1 MFKMKN
7 ILFVVFSLLSGFA
20 YGQVC
25 ADTDT
30 TRSNAVSLITANTV
44 RVNGSVSHFS
54 GAPTSLQLRYVRVG
68 QTDTATSSSVPTTA
82 LRNLTGLQAATQ
94 YYYYYKTIC
103 GSGSASQTIGAYTFT
118 TLANTVLYV
127 PERPTVF
134 NHLKVDSSFIVP
146 EGDTVVGREPSTRAQ
161 IRYKTSDNTFYG
173 YYTDCT
179 CWRALAIDSSGII
192 GLLDGKVDSVTVS
205 GDSLFYWKVGV
216 SYGYILPSVA
226 TVWHTTGNTG
236 IDTSTD
242 FIGTTDNVDFPI
254 KTNDVRRF
262 TVNTSGAWGIGQP
275 PDYGTSGYVYKSA
288 GSAAAPTWSAHT
300 FQNALTAGSTL
311 TGLNSVNGGGF
322 EFDLLN
328 TSVLQLGA
336 SGASSYLN
344 LARNDGTGDK
354 SSNIILR
361 DSVLIEAE
369 SNSTSRSSSIS
380 VYPDMAVIKPSVGVL
395 IIDTLTNLSTQDEI
409 LGRRNSTGQVGYITI
424 GSGLSLSS
432 GDLSATGTS
441 LTSTYIG
448 YGSAGNAVTGDANL
462 TYTAASS
469 AVALDSG
476 YLSFTGHKN
485 YGSAVNGSIFRSS
498 LYGLTT
504 RAVAGS
510 SYDWLLFS
518 AGGNTIL
525 ANPTGT
531 DNFLTSGKFGF
542 GSLGLTPSALVNIAA
557 GTATANTAP
566 LKFTSGTNLTTAEAG
581 AVEYNGSNF
590 FMTATATNRR
600 QVALSNVATPTSG
613 YLLVGNGTDWTITAP
628 GSVTGLN
635 YISALTNGVGTT
647 ANSTAVDLGGTVGA
661 NVAIDEDGGN
671 DNSFDIGRNTA
682 FSDIRLGALNFT
694 LNGGP
699 VQMNNYGAG
708 TATFDASGNI
718 TSVSDMRLK
727 NLQGMYGVGLKQLM
741 QINPIVYKYNTK
753 SKLDTVNNYIGFS
766 AQNVKDA
773 LGENAVGINKDGYY
787 SLQDRALI
795 AASINA
801 IKELKQLN
809 DAQQKEID
817 NLKKEVRKLKK

>member
-1 MFKMKN
+1 MKKLIISLSL
-7 ILFVVFSLLSGFA
+7 ILICSISFGQAIIQRSGVGNTVQDARLSAQYNLFIPRYADTTAALSGTNEGIDSCGSLIYTYDVMAVWFRDCSNGA
-20 YGQVC
+20 KRWTQLLPSGGSTGLGAWTTTLNTTIPTDLSLNGYFGTTAANGIGFYTSNTQRLILP
-25 ADTDT
+25 ATGLTFNQLISDT
-30 TRSNAVSLITANTV
+30 TANKVMTF
-44 RVNGSVSHFS
+44 NPSTKAWGYGYWYGGS
-54 GAPTSLQLRYVRVG
+54 GAT
-68 QTDTATSSSVPTTA
+68 
-82 LRNLTGLQAATQ
+82 
-94 YYYYYKTIC
+94 
-103 GSGSASQTIGAYTFT
+103 
-118 TLANTVLYV
+118 
-127 PERPTVF
+127 
-134 NHLKVDSSFIVP
+134 
-146 EGDTVVGREPSTRAQ
+146 
-161 IRYKTSDNTFYG
+161 
-173 YYTDCT
+173 
-179 CWRALAIDSSGII
+179 
-192 GLLDGKVDSVTVS
+192 
-205 GDSLFYWKVGV
+205 
-216 SYGYILPSVA
+216 
-226 TVWHTTGNTG
+226 
-236 IDTSTD
+236 
-242 FIGTTDNVDFPI
+242 
-254 KTNDVRRF
+254 
-262 TVNTSGAWGIGQP
+262 
-275 PDYGTSGYVYKSA
+275 
-288 GSAAAPTWSAHT
+288 PTWQQT
-300 FQNALTAGSTL
+300 LTAGSTL
-311 TGLNSVNGGGF
+311 TGANTIAGGSFDFTWNNVDNYDINTTGSFTATTSSVGS
-322 EFDLLN
+322 EY
-328 TSVLQLGA
+328 T
-336 SGASSYLN
+336 
-344 LARNDGTGDK
+344 T
-354 SSNIILR
+354 I
-361 DSVLIEAE
+361 
-369 SNSTSRSSSIS
+369 SNSGSLITLQADGAGAGRSELIIYHDSIQ
-380 VYPDMAVIKPSVGVL
+380 IKPLVGL
-395 IIDTLTNLSTQDEI
+395 LYIDTLANLATQDEI
-409 LGRRNSTGQVGYITI
+409 LGRKNSTGQVGYITI

-432 GDLSATGTS
+432 GALSSTGSAS
-441 LTSTYIG
+441 LTATYLG
-448 YGSAGNAVTGDANL
+448 YGSGSNTLTGDANL

-476 YLSFTGHKN
+476 YLSFTGHKA

-635 YISALTNGVGTT
+635 YISALANGSGTT
-647 ANSTAVDLGGTVGA
+647 ASGNSINLGGSVTADVT
-661 NVAIDEDGGN
+661 IDDDGSN
-671 DNSFDIGRNTA
+671 WAFDVGRNDA
-682 FSDIRLGALNFT
+682 FVNIRMGAANYEF
-694 LNGGP
+694 NGGP
-699 VQMNNYGAG
+699 VRMDNYGAG

-773 LGENAVGINKDGYY
+773 LGENAVGVNKDGYY
-787 SLQDRALI
+787 SLQDRAIL
-795 AASINA
+795 AVLTNSV
-801 IKELKQLN
+801 KELKELN
-809 DAQQKEID
+809 DTQQKEID

>member
-1 MFKMKN
+1 M
-7 ILFVVFSLLSGFA
+7 LVVFVGRAQFNITQNLGSPNTLVKNPN
-20 YGQVC
+20 YGGLQGGLIPFTF
-25 ADTDT
+25 ADTTAANLTNLKYYAGAYIYT
-30 TRSNAVSLITANTV
+30 TSPRATWWRDAAVSTWVQVLP
-44 RVNGSVSHFS
+44 G
-54 GAPTSLQLRYVRVG
+54 G
-68 QTDTATSSSVPTTA
+68 
-82 LRNLTGLQAATQ
+82 
-94 YYYYYKTIC
+94 
-103 GSGSASQTIGAYTFT
+103 GSGSLGAWTT
-118 TLANTVLYV
+118 TLNTTIPTDLSLNGYFGTTAANGIGFWTNNTQRLIL
-127 PERPTVF
+127 PATGLTF
-134 NHLKVDSSFIVP
+134 NQLVSDTTANKVM
-146 EGDTVVGREPSTRAQ
+146 TYNPSTKAWG
-161 IRYKTSDNTFYG
+161 YG
-173 YYTDCT
+173 Y
-179 CWRALAIDSSGII
+179 W
-192 GLLDGKVDSVTVS
+192 
-205 GDSLFYWKVGV
+205 
-216 SYGYILPSVA
+216 YG
-226 TVWHTTGNTG
+226 GG
-236 IDTSTD
+236 
-242 FIGTTDNVDFPI
+242 
-254 KTNDVRRF
+254 
-262 TVNTSGAWGIGQP
+262 SGA
-275 PDYGTSGYVYKSA
+275 T
-288 GSAAAPTWSAHT
+288 PTWQQT
-300 FQNALTAGSTL
+300 LTAGSTL
-311 TGLNSVNGGGF
+311 TQSNTATHSGYDFQFYAENGNKQQLIRSMADSTMGIYLRNSSSG
-322 EFDLLN
+322 DL
-328 TSVLQLGA
+328 A
-336 SGASSYLN
+336 YL
-344 LARNDGTGDK
+344 
-354 SSNIILR
+354 ILR
-361 DSVLIEAE
+361 GSDTSAKIKGGIE
-369 SNSTSRSSSIS
+369 THGSSSKWKTSGIYH
-380 VYPDMAVIKPSVGVL
+380 YPYLGNYY
-395 IIDTLTNLSTQDEI
+395 IDTLTNLSTQDEI
-409 LGRRNSTGQVGYITI
+409 LGRKNSTGQVGYITI

-432 GDLSATGTS
+432 GALSSTGSAS
-441 LTSTYIG
+441 LTATYLG
-448 YGSAGNAVTGDANL
+448 YGSGSNTLTGDANL

-476 YLSFTGHKN
+476 YLSFTGHKA

-647 ANSTAVDLGGTVGA
+647 ANGTAVDLGGTVGA

-671 DNSFDIGRNTA
+671 DNAFDIGRNTA

>member
-1 MFKMKN
+1 MKK
-7 ILFVVFSLLSGFA
+7 IFFVLAMLIGVA
-20 YGQVC
+20 YGQ
-25 ADTDT
+25 T
-30 TRSNAVSLITANTV
+30 TAY
-44 RVNGSVSHFS
+44 
-54 GAPTSLQLRYVRVG
+54 LRY
-68 QTDTATSSSVPTTA
+68 
-82 LRNLTGLQAATQ
+82 
-94 YYYYYKTIC
+94 
-103 GSGSASQTIGAYTFT
+103 
-118 TLANTVLYV
+118 
-127 PERPTVF
+127 
-134 NHLKVDSSFIVP
+134 
-146 EGDTVVGREPSTRAQ
+146 
-161 IRYKTSDNTFYG
+161 
-173 YYTDCT
+173 
-179 CWRALAIDSSGII
+179 
-192 GLLDGKVDSVTVS
+192 DSVKLAKNGGTTE
-205 GDSLFYWKVGV
+205 L
-216 SYGYILPSVA
+216 ILENA
-226 TVWHTTGNTG
+226 TKATTGG
-236 IDTSTD
+236 VLV
-242 FIGTTDNVDFPI
+242 NVLNGRTQFQ
-254 KTNDVRRF
+254 N
-262 TVNTSGAWGIGQP
+262 
-275 PDYGTSGYVYKSA
+275 Y
-288 GSAAAPTWSAHT
+288 T

-311 TGLNSVNGGGF
+311 TGANIVEVGGF
-322 EFDLLN
+322 DFTMQNANEILLGSN
-328 TSVLQLGA
+328 TG
-336 SGASSYLN
+336 SGFSSSFI
-344 LARNDGTGDK
+344 AP
-354 SSNIILR
+354 SNI
-361 DSVLIEAE
+361 VLTAA
-369 SNSTSRSSSIS
+369 NSSSGTTRSSVSIEKDS
-380 VYPDMAVIKPSVGVL
+380 IIIYPYLGNL
-395 IIDTLTNLSTQDEI
+395 HIDTLNNASTQDQ
-409 LGRRNSTGQVGYITI
+409 LMGWTSSGGDRGGVGYITV

-432 GDLSATGTS
+432 GALSSTGS
-441 LTSTYIG
+441 ANLTSTYLG

-504 RAVAGS
+504 RAVTGS

-647 ANSTAVDLGGTVGA
+647 ANSTAVDLGGTVGTD
-661 NVAIDEDGGN
+661 VAIDEDGGN
-671 DNSFDIGRNTA
+671 DQSFDIGRTTA
-682 FSDIRLGALNFT
+682 FANIRFGALNFA

-708 TATFDASGNI
+708 AATFDASGNI

-741 QINPIVYKYNTK
+741 QINPIVYKYNAK
-753 SKLDTVNNYIGFS
+753 SKLDTVHNYIGFS

-773 LGENAVGINKDGYY
+773 LGENAVGVNKDGYY
-787 SLQDRALI
+787 SLQDRAIL
-795 AASINA
+795 AAMVNS

>member
-1 MFKMKN
+1 MKKILISLICLLVAFVGRAQFN
-7 ILFVVFSLLSGFA
+7 ITQNLGSPNTLVKNPN
-20 YGQVC
+20 YGGLQGGLIPF
-25 ADTDT
+25 TFEDT
-30 TRSNAVSLITANTV
+30 TAANLTNLKYYAGAYIYTTSPRATWWRDAAVSTWVQVLP
-44 RVNGSVSHFS
+44 G
-54 GAPTSLQLRYVRVG
+54 G
-68 QTDTATSSSVPTTA
+68 
-82 LRNLTGLQAATQ
+82 
-94 YYYYYKTIC
+94 
-103 GSGSASQTIGAYTFT
+103 GSGSLSAWTT
-118 TLANTVLYV
+118 TLNTTIPTDLSLNGYFGTTAANGIGFYTSNTQRVIL
-127 PERPTVF
+127 PAGGLTF
-134 NHLKVDSSFIVP
+134 NQLVSDTTANKVM
-146 EGDTVVGREPSTRAQ
+146 TYNTST
-161 IRYKTSDNTFYG
+161 KEWGYG
-173 YYTDCT
+173 Y
-179 CWRALAIDSSGII
+179 WFG
-192 GLLDGKVDSVTVS
+192 G
-205 GDSLFYWKVGV
+205 
-216 SYGYILPSVA
+216 
-226 TVWHTTGNTG
+226 
-236 IDTSTD
+236 
-242 FIGTTDNVDFPI
+242 
-254 KTNDVRRF
+254 
-262 TVNTSGAWGIGQP
+262 SGA
-275 PDYGTSGYVYKSA
+275 T
-288 GSAAAPTWSAHT
+288 PTWQQT
-300 FQNALTAGSTL
+300 LTAGSTL
-311 TGLNSVNGGGF
+311 TGDNTINGGNF
-322 EFDLLN
+322 NIEFSDFSN
-328 TSVLQLGA
+328 IELGII
-336 SGASSYLN
+336 SGANNHILFDGNGQSRMYIKSDSILLEPHLGN
-344 LARNDGTGDK
+344 LH
-354 SSNIILR
+354 
-361 DSVLIEAE
+361 
-369 SNSTSRSSSIS
+369 
-380 VYPDMAVIKPSVGVL
+380 
-395 IIDTLTNLSTQDEI
+395 IDTLTNEATQDK
-409 LGRRNSTGQVGYITI
+409 LVGWVSSGAQSGHVGYITI

-432 GDLSATGTS
+432 GALSASGVS

-476 YLSFTGHKN
+476 YLSFTGHKA

-498 LYGLTT
+498 QYGLTT

-542 GSLGLTPSALVNIAA
+542 GSLGLTPSALVNIGA

-635 YISALTNGVGTT
+635 YISSLTNGVGTT
-647 ANSTAVDLGGTVGA
+647 ANSTAVDLGGTVGTD
-661 NVAIDEDGGN
+661 VAIDEDGGN
-671 DNSFDIGRNTA
+671 DQSFDIGRNTA
-682 FSDIRLGALNFT
+682 FANIRLGALNFA

>member
-1 MFKMKN
+1 MLVAFVGRAQFNITQNLGSPNTLVKN
-7 ILFVVFSLLSGFA
+7 PN
-20 YGQVC
+20 YGGLQGGLIPF
-25 ADTDT
+25 TFEDT
-30 TRSNAVSLITANTV
+30 TAANLTNLKYYAGAYIYTTSPRATWWRDAAVSTWVQVLP
-44 RVNGSVSHFS
+44 G
-54 GAPTSLQLRYVRVG
+54 G
-68 QTDTATSSSVPTTA
+68 
-82 LRNLTGLQAATQ
+82 
-94 YYYYYKTIC
+94 
-103 GSGSASQTIGAYTFT
+103 GSGSLSAWTT
-118 TLANTVLYV
+118 TLNTTIPTDLSLNGYFGTTAANGIGFYTSNTQRVIL
-127 PERPTVF
+127 PAGGLTF
-134 NHLKVDSSFIVP
+134 NQLVSDTTANKVM
-146 EGDTVVGREPSTRAQ
+146 TYNTST
-161 IRYKTSDNTFYG
+161 KEWGYG
-173 YYTDCT
+173 Y
-179 CWRALAIDSSGII
+179 WFG
-192 GLLDGKVDSVTVS
+192 G
-205 GDSLFYWKVGV
+205 
-216 SYGYILPSVA
+216 
-226 TVWHTTGNTG
+226 
-236 IDTSTD
+236 
-242 FIGTTDNVDFPI
+242 
-254 KTNDVRRF
+254 
-262 TVNTSGAWGIGQP
+262 SGA
-275 PDYGTSGYVYKSA
+275 T
-288 GSAAAPTWSAHT
+288 PTWQQT
-300 FQNALTAGSTL
+300 LTAGSTL
-311 TGLNSVNGGGF
+311 TGDNTINGGNF
-322 EFDLLN
+322 NIEFSDFSN
-328 TSVLQLGA
+328 IELGII
-336 SGASSYLN
+336 SGANNHILFDGNGQSRMYIKSDSILLEPHLGN
-344 LARNDGTGDK
+344 LH
-354 SSNIILR
+354 
-361 DSVLIEAE
+361 
-369 SNSTSRSSSIS
+369 
-380 VYPDMAVIKPSVGVL
+380 
-395 IIDTLTNLSTQDEI
+395 IDTLTNEATQDK
-409 LGRRNSTGQVGYITI
+409 LVGWVSSGAQSGHVGYITI

-432 GDLSATGTS
+432 GALSASGVS

-476 YLSFTGHKN
+476 YLSFTGHKA

-498 LYGLTT
+498 QYGLTT

-542 GSLGLTPSALVNIAA
+542 GSLGLTPSALVNIGA

-635 YISALTNGVGTT
+635 YISSLTNGVGTT
-647 ANSTAVDLGGTVGA
+647 ANSTAVDLGGTVGTD
-661 NVAIDEDGGN
+661 VAIDEDGGN
-671 DNSFDIGRNTA
+671 DQSFDIGRNTA
-682 FSDIRLGALNFT
+682 FANIRLGALNFA

>member
-1 MFKMKN
+1 MLVAFVGRAQFNITQNLGSPNTLVKN
-7 ILFVVFSLLSGFA
+7 PN
-20 YGQVC
+20 YGGLQGGLIPFTF
-25 ADTDT
+25 ADTTAANLTNLKYYAGAYIYT
-30 TRSNAVSLITANTV
+30 TSPRATWWRDAAVSTWVQVLP
-44 RVNGSVSHFS
+44 G
-54 GAPTSLQLRYVRVG
+54 G
-68 QTDTATSSSVPTTA
+68 
-82 LRNLTGLQAATQ
+82 
-94 YYYYYKTIC
+94 
-103 GSGSASQTIGAYTFT
+103 GSGSLSAWTT
-118 TLANTVLYV
+118 TLNTTI
-127 PERPTVF
+127 PTDISL
-134 NHLKVDSSFIVP
+134 N
-146 EGDTVVGREPSTRAQ
+146 
-161 IRYKTSDNTFYG
+161 G
-173 YYTDCT
+173 Y
-179 CWRALAIDSSGII
+179 
-192 GLLDGKVDSVTVS
+192 
-205 GDSLFYWKVGV
+205 F
-216 SYGYILPSVA
+216 
-226 TVWHTTGNTG
+226 
-236 IDTSTD
+236 
-242 FIGTTDNVDFPI
+242 GTTDANGIGFY
-254 KTNDVRRF
+254 TS
-262 TVNTSGAWGIGQP
+262 NTQRLILPATGLTFNQLISDTTANKVMTFNPSTKAWGYGYWYGGGSGA
-275 PDYGTSGYVYKSA
+275 T
-288 GSAAAPTWSAHT
+288 PTWQQT
-300 FQNALTAGSTL
+300 LTAGSTL
-311 TGLNSVNGGGF
+311 TGANTIQMGGYDLIFHDAVGNNNITFSANDDTYINIKSPLGGTIAGLNLKNGSTTTAIFESIGDDVGISSVYGHLQFTDQLNTATLNATSGIEIYPYTG
-322 EFDLLN
+322 LLN
-328 TSVLQLGA
+328 
-336 SGASSYLN
+336 
-344 LARNDGTGDK
+344 
-354 SSNIILR
+354 
-361 DSVLIEAE
+361 
-369 SNSTSRSSSIS
+369 
-380 VYPDMAVIKPSVGVL
+380 
-395 IIDTLTNLSTQDEI
+395 IDTLINNTAQNQLIGWTSTAGADRGE
-409 LGRRNSTGQVGYITI
+409 VGYITI
-424 GSGLSLSS
+424 GSGLSLS
-432 GDLSATGTS
+432 GGALSSTGSANLTATY
-441 LTSTYIG
+441 LG
-448 YGSAGNAVTGDANL
+448 YGSGSNTLTGDANL

-635 YISALTNGVGTT
+635 YISALANGSGTT
-647 ANSTAVDLGGTVGA
+647 ASGNSIDLGGSVTA

-671 DNSFDIGRNTA
+671 DISFDIGRNTA
-682 FSDIRLGALNFT
+682 FADIRLGALNFT

-741 QINPIVYKYNTK
+741 QINPIVYKYNKK